1 VAKELP
7 VTTQY
12 YPNGIGGYPPGD
24 FLDTCKPLQTSGNVW
39 YVSSLVGIDAV
50 GPAGQNRE
58 KPLAT
63 LAQAV
68 TNSADED
75 IIVFLPGH
83 TQTLILTQP
92 IAKRLTLLGE
102 GVVDGKPAVS
112 FYGNSA
118 AQNLF
123 SCVAPAVQFRNIYF
137 PENKLSSTA
146 PRILVS
152 NADFL
157 MRGCYVECGANDR
170 GAALLLSGARAR
182 FESTTFISTA
192 VLTTAQPLMAIQSGA
207 VDITGITMED
217 VVVSAGKFGFS
228 NYAAIDLSA
237 ATTIAQMKIAG
248 LSLLLGADMVLPAA
262 ATGRVNIQTAT
273 GGSRVQWS

>member
-1 VAKELP
+1 MSI
-7 VTTQY
+7 QY
-12 YPNGIGGYPPGD
+12 YPNGIGGYQPGD
-24 FLDTCKPLQTSGNVW
+24 FLDTCRPLQTSGNVW
-39 YVSSLVGIDAV
+39 YVSSLVGIDAAA
-50 GPAGQNRE
+50 PAGQNRE

-68 TNSADED
+68 INSADED

-83 TQTLILTQP
+83 TQTLTLTQTFN
-92 IAKRLTLLGE
+92 KRLTLIGE

-112 FYGNSA
+112 FYGNTA

-123 SCVAPAVQFRNIYF
+123 NINSTAVQLRNLYF
-137 PENKLSSTA
+137 PENKLSNNVQ
-146 PRILVS
+146 RILVQ
-152 NADFL
+152 NTDFL

-170 GAALLLSGARAR
+170 AAALLLSGARPR
-182 FESTTFISTA
+182 IESSTFISTA
-192 VLTTAQPLMAIQSGA
+192 VLTTAQPLMAIQSDT
-207 VDITGITMED
+207 VNITGLTMED

-228 NYAAIDLSA
+228 NYAAVDLGV
-237 ATTIAQMKIAG
+237 ATGMTQLKIEG
-248 LSLLLGADMVLPAA
+248 MSLLLGADMVLPVG